1 MSNPF
6 DQFDAAPPQQKGALP
21 VINDD
26 NSDWNNPAPA
36 ANPFDQL
43 DAKAPTPPPAASKG
57 SPVWSSSPLSLA
69 PISQYADG
77 SYGFDSNAGMLGAA
91 KRMGKS
97 ALGTIEN
104 LPNLYHQ
111 VGEQTANNT
120 AEPDTA
126 VSVNALA
133 ALTAMR
139 PDVTTTARATIA
151 PAANSALH
159 TAADA
164 DYNTLRNMNVHYEPD
179 AAATAMQAQ
188 QDALSKTGWS
198 SESAPKTHSI
208 LNKLSNPP
216 ESAVSTPLTG
226 LMEARSG
233 LGKIGQGADRQ
244 DAAAAKNSVRA
255 IDQFIANPSPQSVMA
270 GPAADASAI
279 LQRANGNYAAAMRD
293 DKVQGI
299 GDYSQ
304 FKSADA
310 HSGANFDNK
319 LRQQI
324 SPLFDPRYTARRL
337 SGFTPDEKDAVAQIS
352 SGNRVRNG
360 LRFASSYMGGQGGGV
375 AGLESIE
382 GARLGSE
389 WGGPSGAVAGA
400 VMPLVGRALRGVQN
414 NMAQGALDR
423 ASTLIRSRAPLS
435 REMQANAPL
444 VNTPATTPAI
454 SAVRGAAIQLQP
466 QPQPQPDKTGWGM
479 GVNPQYARGGKVK
492 KPSHEYLVN
501 RLMALAEKAKR
512 AEKKHTAPILNMPD
526 DAVTAALAKAQEAI

>member
-1 MSNPF
+1 M
-6 DQFDAAPPQQKGALP
+6 
-21 VINDD
+21 
-26 NSDWNNPAPA
+26 
-36 ANPFDQL
+36 
-43 DAKAPTPPPAASKG
+43 
-57 SPVWSSSPLSLA
+57 
-69 PISQYADG
+69 SQYADG

-111 VGEQTANNT
+111 VGAETANNT
-120 AEPDTA
+120 ATPQTA
-126 VSVNALA
+126 GQVGDLA

-139 PDVTTTARATIA
+139 PDVTTTTRATIA
-151 PAANSALH
+151 PAANTALH
-159 TAADA
+159 AAADV
-164 DYNTLRNMNVHYEPD
+164 DYKTLENMNVHYEPD
-179 AAATAMQAQ
+179 AVADAIQAQ

-208 LNKLSNPP
+208 LGKLSNPP
-216 ESAVSTPLTG
+216 EAAVSTPLTG

-244 DAAAAKNSVRA
+244 DAGAAKNSIRA
-255 IDQFIANPSPQSVMA
+255 IDQFIANPSPQSVVA

-293 DKVQGI
+293 DKINGI
-299 GDYSQ
+299 GDYAQ
-304 FKSADA
+304 FRTAGA
-310 HSGANFDNK
+310 HSGANFDNT

-324 SPLFDPRYTARRL
+324 RPLFDPNKPQRL
-337 SGFTPDEKDAVAQIS
+337 AGYTPDEKAAVAQINEGS
-352 SGNRVRNG
+352 PVRNG

-382 GARLGSE
+382 GARLGNE
-389 WGGPSGAVAGA
+389 WGGPLGGAAGA
-400 VMPLVGRALRGVQN
+400 VMPLVGRGMRGIQN
-414 NMAQGALDR
+414 NMAQGALDK

-435 REMQANAPL
+435 QEMQANAPL

-454 SAVRGAAIQLQP
+454 STVRGAAIQQ
-466 QPQPQPDKTGWGM
+466 QPQPDQSH
-479 GVNPQYARGGKVK
+479 PAYARGGKVK